1 MPSATGF
8 GYVAGG
14 NISPAVFVMLSTSAD
29 HTVLQA
35 TAGALCIGV
44 SGRSTHTAPLSG
56 LDDGY
61 NAVDGES
68 VRIYVEGEVC
78 GLTLGGTVAAGDRLK
93 ATTNG
98 VAITGTAGATYHARA
113 LQAGV
118 SGEIIDVIVEHGS
131 VPA

>member
-8 GYVAGG
+8 GYAAGG
-14 NISPAVFVMLSTSAD
+14 NILPARFVMHSTAAD
-29 HTVLQA
+29 WTVLEA
-35 TAGALCIGV
+35 TSGALTCGV
-44 SGRSTHTAPLSG
+44 SPRSTHTAPLSG

-61 NAVDGES
+61 AAVSGES
-68 VRIYVEGEVC
+68 VRIFVEGEVC
-78 GLTLGGTVAAGDRLK
+78 GLELGGTVTAGERLK

-98 VAITGTAGATYHARA
+98 KGIAATAGATYGAVA

-118 SGEIIDVIVEHGS
+118 SGEIIEVRVENGA

>member
-14 NISPAVFVMLSTSAD
+14 NILPAVFVMLDTTAD
-29 HTVLQA
+29 HTVLEA
-35 TAGALCIGV
+35 TAGALTLGI
-44 SGRSTHTAPLSG
+44 SSRSTHTAPLSG

-61 NAVDGES
+61 NAVSGES
-68 VRIYVEGEVC
+68 VRIFTDGEVC
-78 GLTLGGTVAAGDRLK
+78 GLTLAGTIAAGDRIK

-98 VAITGTAGATYHARA
+98 KGIVATAGATYGARA
-113 LQAGV
+113 LEAGV
-118 SGEIIDVIVEHGS
+118 SGEIIQVIVENGA